1 MNISLNKCQAFN
13 PRWCLTSCSSAR
25 SGRHDEIR
33 CAKGLLKDMFVLNRA
48 GRMGNRR
55 TAGKSS
61 DDEEGMMRSVRRQW
75 DAGWS
80 LVTEPS
86 QSPVPSMNHPQP
98 TFYAAVSHKSFIPET
113 GPLSKFFSA
122 VK

>member
-1 MNISLNKCQAFN
+1 MLS
-13 PRWCLTSCSSAR
+13 
-25 SGRHDEIR
+25 
-33 CAKGLLKDMFVLNRA
+33 RA

-86 QSPVPSMNHPQP
+86 QSPVPAMNHTQP

-113 GPLSKFFSA
+113 SPLSKFFSA
-122 VK
+122 VKESNKKNFLSLFKNSNLNNKK